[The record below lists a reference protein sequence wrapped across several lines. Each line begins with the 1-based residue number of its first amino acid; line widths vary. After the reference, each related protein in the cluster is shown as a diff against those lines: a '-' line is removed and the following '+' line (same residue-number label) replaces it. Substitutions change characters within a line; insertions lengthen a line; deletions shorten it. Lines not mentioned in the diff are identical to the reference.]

1 MPASAADVI
10 RPALDHVKRQLFAPF
25 RLGQWVRIAVTG
37 LLAGEL
43 GGAGG
48 CSFRGIPWS
57 PRGSTNPGRLYLQS
71 APAAG
76 PLMVIGIALLVV
88 VALILFILFLY
99 ISSRMRFVLFDS
111 IVARECHIRR
121 FWRQRSGPALRY
133 FVFQLL
139 FALSMLV
146 GVGVL
151 VGAAVAIGFST
162 GWFQDPRAH
171 VVQLVLAGIIFVGI
185 LAALMITG
193 LLITVLT
200 KDFVVPQMA
209 LEDVGVTAGWSRLWT
224 MLKTEKIQYLGYI
237 GLKIALA
244 IVNAI
249 LIAVAAF
256 LVILVFL
263 IPLGIIALIAVFGGR
278 AIGLTWN
285 VATITIAVVA
295 GCAALLALISTI
307 IVISAP
313 TAVFFP
319 AYSLYFLAE
328 RYPVLH
334 RLMYPPPSPPPPEPL
349 QA

>member
-1 MPASAADVI
+1 
-10 RPALDHVKRQLFAPF
+10 
-25 RLGQWVRIAVTG
+25 
-37 LLAGEL
+37 
-43 GGAGG
+43 
-48 CSFRGIPWS
+48 
-57 PRGSTNPGRLYLQS
+57 
-71 APAAG
+71 
-76 PLMVIGIALLVV
+76 MVIGIALLIA
-88 VALILFILFLY
+88 VALILFIAFLY

-133 FVFQLL
+133 FIFQLL
-139 FALSMLV
+139 FALSMAV
-146 GVGVL
+146 GFGVL
-151 VGAAVAIGFST
+151 VGTAAAIGFSA
-162 GWFQDPRAH
+162 GWFQDPREH
-171 VVQLVLAGIIFVGI
+171 VFQLVLAGIIFVGI
-185 LAALMITG
+185 FAAYMIAG
-193 LLITVLT
+193 LLIAVLT

-209 LEDVGVTAGWSRLWT
+209 LDDVGVTEGWSRLWN

-244 IVNAI
+244 IANAI
-249 LIAVAAF
+249 LMAMAA
-256 LVILVFL
+256 LIVILAFL

-285 VATITIAVVA
+285 VATISIAVVA

-319 AYSLYFLAE
+319 AYSLYFLAD

-334 RLMYPPPSPPPPEPL
+334 RLMYPPPPPPEPL
-349 QA
+349 QV